1 MGMLSRLFELSDERR
16 GVTLSD
22 ALMTTLRGLIRGDGP
37 VTPSSAM
44 QIAAVYACVRVIAE
58 ALASLPLIFY
68 ERTGRSKQR
77 AMAHPL
83 YTLLHDLPNPE
94 HTSIEMRMLLQGHLL
109 TWGNA
114 YAQIVWNRRAQV
126 LELWPL
132 RPDCMTVER
141 RLDDLT
147 LRYHYSSLEYGSVE
161 FQWYEILHLRGMG
174 FDGLLGYSPIR
185 LMERSLGL
193 ANKLE
198 AYSDKF
204 YENGARPGMLLKH
217 PGKLSQPAYQRL
229 LSSWEARHQGV
240 ENAHRVA
247 ILEEGLDVAEV
258 GIPPQDA
265 QFLETAKF
273 QRSQIASIFRVPPHM
288 IGDLERA
295 TFSNIEQQSIEF
307 VTFTLGPWLGIWEQA
322 IYRDLLSPAERE
334 RYFAEF
340 LVDGLLRGDTASRY
354 QAYQSAITTG
364 WMAPNEAREKENLNP
379 LEGGDTL
386 LQPLNMAPAGDG
398 SNGSDGSNTADP
410 TKPTDGA
417 GKREWRGDDGAV
429 DEEAQRRDGLLAAKV
444 ALHSAMR
451 PLFQDVSKRVIR
463 REVADIRRAVE
474 KHLRKRS
481 LADFREWLRQF
492 YDEFPAVVRDAFD
505 ALLNSYAG
513 QAMTAAAGELGKDDA
528 GVNDEL
534 RKFIE
539 DYLVALANGHVAA
552 SRRQLEAL
560 INDAQAD
567 GADPAEYIEQRVTG
581 WEESR
586 PEAMARRQA
595 VEAGNALAI
604 ASYTILGVQYLRWL
618 ATGASCN
625 ACRSLNG
632 RVVGIAGFFVQ
643 GGEYLDGGDQGL
655 MLVRRNARHGPIHDG
670 CDCVVMAG

>member
-1 MGMLSRLFELSDERR
+1 MGLLSRLWETDEQR
-16 GVTLSD
+16 GVTLSNE
-22 ALMTTLRGLIRGDGP
+22 LLVTLRGLIRGDGP

-44 QIAAVYACVRVIAE
+44 QIAAVFACVRVLAE
-58 ALASLPLIFY
+58 SLASLPLIVY
-68 ERTGRSKQR
+68 ERQGRSKQR
-77 AMAHPL
+77 AMGHPL
-83 YTLLHDLPNPE
+83 YRLLHDLPNPE
-94 HTSIEMRMLLQGHLL
+94 HTSVEMRMMLQGHLA

-114 YAQIVWNRRAQV
+114 YAQIVYNRRAQV

-141 RLDDLT
+141 LLPDLS
-147 LRYHYSSLEYGSVE
+147 LRYHYSSVEYGSVDFE
-161 FQWYEILHLRGMG
+161 WYEILHLRGLG

-185 LMERSLGL
+185 LMARTLEVS
-193 ANKLE
+193 NNLE
-198 AYSDKF
+198 AYGSKF
-204 YENGARPGMLLKH
+204 FENGARPGVLLKH
-217 PGKLSQPAYQRL
+217 PGKLSKPAYDRL
-229 LSSWEARHQGV
+229 RDSWEARHQGV
-240 ENAHRVA
+240 ENSHKVA
-247 ILEEGLDVAEV
+247 ILEEGLDVATV

-265 QFLETAKF
+265 QFLEQNKF

-295 TFSNIEQQSIEF
+295 TFSNIEHQSTEF
-307 VTFTLGPWLGIWEQA
+307 VTFTLAPWLAIWEQA

-379 LEGGDTL
+379 RDGGDEL
-386 LQPLNMAPAGDG
+386 MRPLNMAAAGGQGTDG
-398 SNGSDGSNTADP
+398 SNGSNTTDT

-417 GKREWRGDDGAV
+417 GKREWRAQGD
-429 DEEAQRRDGLLAAKV
+429 DEEAQRRDELLAAKV

-451 PLFQDVSKRVIR
+451 PLFQDVSKRLIR
-463 REVADIRRAVE
+463 REVADIRRAVD

-481 LADFREWLRQF
+481 LADFRTWLTQF
-492 YDEFPAVVRDAFD
+492 YDEFPAVVREAFG
-505 ALLNSYAG
+505 ALLASYAG
-513 QAMTAAAGELGKDDA
+513 QAMTAAAAELGKDDA

-534 RKFIE
+534 RTFIDE
-539 DYLVALANGHVAA
+539 YLAAMANGHVAA
-552 SRRQLEAL
+552 SRRQIEAL

-595 VEAGNALAI
+595 TEAGNALSI
-604 ASYTILGVQYLRWL
+604 ASYAILGVQYLRWL
-618 ATGASCN
+618 ATGSSCN
-625 ACRSLNG
+625 ACRSLSG
-632 RVVGIAGFFVQ
+632 KVVGIAGYFVQ
-643 GGEYLDGGDQGL
+643 GGEYLDGGEQGL
-655 MLVRRNARHGPIHDG
+655 MLVRRSARHGPIHDG
-670 CDCVVMAG
+670 CDCVVMAA